1 MKMPTVNEGTTPGAG
16 SPADAMPSN
25 TMPGRG
31 RCCRNHCKQFSLG
44 DLPVGSSARVFSVQA
59 PTAFASRLH
68 SLGFV
73 PGVPLRLLCR
83 NGRGSLIVEI
93 LRSRLSLSLEAARA
107 ISVRPL

>member
-1 MKMPTVNEGTTPGAG
+1 MKMPTVNEGTMPGAG
-16 SPADAMPSN
+16 SLSDAMPSHTLN
-25 TMPGRG
+25 ECG
-31 RCCRNHCKQFSLG
+31 RCSRPYSLG
-44 DLPVGSSARVFSVQA
+44 DIPVGSRARVFSVQA

-83 NGRGSLIVEI
+83 NGRGALIVEI
-93 LRSRLSLSLEAARA
+93 LRSRLSLSMEAARA